1 MNIDNYR
8 VFIRVAKIGN
18 LTAAAEQLGYTQSG
32 ISHIVSALEQ
42 EFRLSAAAAKQNG
55 RFADAGGGA
64 DTADA
69 ARGCE
74 QR

>member
-42 EFRLSAAAAKQNG
+42 EFGFQLLR

-64 DTADA
+64 DTANA

>member
-42 EFRLSAAAAKQNG
+42 EFGFQLLRQNG

-64 DTADA
+64 DTANA

>member
-42 EFRLSAAAAKQNG
+42 EFHILP
-55 RFADAGGGA
+55 
-64 DTADA
+64 
-69 ARGCE
+69 
-74 QR
+74 

>member
-42 EFRLSAAAAKQNG
+42 EFGFQLLV
-55 RFADAGGGA
+55 
-64 DTADA
+64 
-69 ARGCE
+69 
-74 QR
+74 